1 MTIEICIG
9 SSCYV
14 KGSDKVVLIVKDLLV
29 KRQLDTKVELK
40 GSFCMNACEHGIG
53 VKLNG
58 KMIRILDLDQAE
70 EQLNRAL
77 DEALL

>member
-14 KGSDKVVLIVKDLLV
+14 KGSDKVVIIVKELLA

-40 GSFCMNACEHGIG
+40 GSFCMNACTQGIG
-53 VKLNG
+53 VKIDG
-58 KMIRILDLDQAE
+58 RMIRILAIEDAE
-70 EQLNRAL
+70 TQINIAL

>member
-14 KGSDKVVLIVKDLLV
+14 KGSDKVVLIVKELLI
-29 KRQLDTKVELK
+29 KRQLDTKIEFK
-40 GSFCMNACEHGIG
+40 GSFCMNVCAQGIG
-53 VKLNG
+53 VKVNG
-58 KMIRILDLDQAE
+58 KMIRILDLDLAQ
-70 EQLNRAL
+70 QQINLAL

>member
-14 KGSDKVVLIVKDLLV
+14 KGSDRIVVLMKEILV

-40 GSFCMNACEHGIG
+40 GSFCMNACTQGIG
-53 VKLNG
+53 VKIN
-58 KMIRILDLDQAE
+58 KTMIRILDLDAAE
-70 EQLNRAL
+70 TQINLAL
-77 DEALL
+77 DEVIA

>member
-14 KGSDKVVLIVKDLLV
+14 KGSDKIVLLMKEILS

-40 GSFCMNACEHGIG
+40 GSFCMNACTQGIG
-53 VKLNG
+53 IKING
-58 KMIRILDLDQAE
+58 NMIRILDLDQAE
-70 EQLNRAL
+70 TQINLAL
-77 DEALL
+77 DEATA

>member
-14 KGSDKVVLIVKDLLV
+14 KGSDKIVLLMKEILS

-40 GSFCMNACEHGIG
+40 GSFCMNACTQGIG
-53 VKLNG
+53 IKING
-58 KMIRILDLDQAE
+58 NMIRILDLDQAE
-70 EQLNRAL
+70 TQINLAL
-77 DEALL
+77 DEAMA